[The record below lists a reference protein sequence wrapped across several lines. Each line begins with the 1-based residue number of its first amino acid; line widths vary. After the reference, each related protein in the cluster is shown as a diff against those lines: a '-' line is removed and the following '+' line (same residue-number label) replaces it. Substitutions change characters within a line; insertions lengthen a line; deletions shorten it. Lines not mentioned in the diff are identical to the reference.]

1 MNKSEEFWDKAS
13 KNYDKTE
20 ERFEYIHKKVRE
32 NTKKYLKE
40 SQIVLD
46 YGCGTGTASCEF
58 ASLVKEIVGI
68 DISSEMIRIA
78 KEKSAAGK
86 FDNVNFEKADI
97 FDNRYQNESFDV
109 ILAFNMLHTVPNPQS
124 VVQRIN
130 DLLKHEGLFISIT
143 PCLRQKMSFLVNLQ
157 IQLVRV
163 LCKLG
168 VIPIPIRRIKST
180 DIDKLLANGKFQLIE
195 SEKIFKGASSYFVAA
210 KKNTK
215 HNKRMQSDNQPAT
228 PSVCR

>member
-20 ERFEYIHKKVRE
+20 ERFEYIHKKARE

-58 ASLVKEIVGI
+58 ASLVKEINGI

-78 KEKSAAGK
+78 KEKSAASEV
-86 FDNVNFEKADI
+86 DNVNFEKADI
-97 FDNRYQNESFDV
+97 FDNKYQNESFDV

-124 VVQRIN
+124 VVQRVN

-143 PCLRQKMSFLVNLQ
+143 PCLGQKMSFLVNLQ
-157 IQLVRV
+157 IQFVRV

-180 DIDKLLANGKFQLIE
+180 DIDDLLAIGNFQTIE
-195 SEKIFKGASSYFVAA
+195 SEKIFKGASSYFVTA
-210 KKNTK
+210 KKAPKT
-215 HNKRMQSDNQPAT
+215 
-228 PSVCR
+228 

>member
-1 MNKSEEFWDKAS
+1 LNKSEEFWDKAS

-20 ERFEYIHKKVRE
+20 ERFEYIHKKARE
-32 NTKKYLKE
+32 NTRKYLRE

-58 ASLVKEIVGI
+58 ASLVEEIYGI

-78 KEKSAAGK
+78 KDKLAASEV
-86 FDNVNFEKADI
+86 DNVNFEKADI
-97 FDNRYQNESFDV
+97 FDSKYQNESFDV

-124 VVQRIN
+124 VVQRVN
-130 DLLKHEGLFISIT
+130 DLLKHDGLFISIT
-143 PCLRQKMSFLVNLQ
+143 PCLGQKMSFLINLQ
-157 IQLVRV
+157 IQFVRV

-180 DIDKLLANGKFQLIE
+180 DIDELLAIGKLQTIE
-195 SEKIFKGASSYFVAA
+195 SEKIFKGASSYFVTA
-210 KKNTK
+210 KKAPKT
-215 HNKRMQSDNQPAT
+215 
-228 PSVCR
+228 

>member
-20 ERFEYIHKKVRE
+20 ERFEYIHKKARE

-58 ASLVKEIVGI
+58 ASLVKEINGI

-78 KEKSAAGK
+78 KEKSAASK
-86 FDNVNFEKADI
+86 VDNVNFEKADI

-124 VVQRIN
+124 VVQRVN

-143 PCLRQKMSFLVNLQ
+143 PCLGQKMSFLVNLQ
-157 IQLVRV
+157 IQFVRV

-180 DIDKLLANGKFQLIE
+180 DIDDLLASGNFQPIE
-195 SEKIFKGASSYFVAA
+195 SEKIFKGASSYFVTA
-210 KKNTK
+210 KKAPKT
-215 HNKRMQSDNQPAT
+215 
-228 PSVCR
+228 

>member
-20 ERFEYIHKKVRE
+20 ERFEYIHKKARE
-32 NTKKYLKE
+32 NTRKYLKE

-58 ASLVKEIVGI
+58 ASLVEEIYGI

-78 KEKSAAGK
+78 KDKLAASEV
-86 FDNVNFEKADI
+86 DNVNFEKADI
-97 FDNRYQNESFDV
+97 FDSKYQNESFDV

-124 VVQRIN
+124 VVQRVN
-130 DLLKHEGLFISIT
+130 DLLKHDGLFISIT
-143 PCLRQKMSFLVNLQ
+143 PCLGQKMSFLVNLQ
-157 IQLVRV
+157 IQFVRV

-180 DIDKLLANGKFQLIE
+180 DIDELLAIGKFQTIE
-195 SEKIFKGASSYFVAA
+195 SEKIFKGASSYFVTA
-210 KKNTK
+210 KKAPKT
-215 HNKRMQSDNQPAT
+215 
-228 PSVCR
+228 

>member
-20 ERFEYIHKKVRE
+20 ERFEYIHKKARE

-58 ASLVKEIVGI
+58 ASLVKEINGI

-78 KEKSAAGK
+78 KEKSAASEV
-86 FDNVNFEKADI
+86 DNVNFEKADI

-124 VVQRIN
+124 VVQRVN

-143 PCLRQKMSFLVNLQ
+143 PCLGQKMSFLVNLQ
-157 IQLVRV
+157 IQFVRV

-180 DIDKLLANGKFQLIE
+180 DIDDLLAIGNFQPIE
-195 SEKIFKGASSYFVAA
+195 SEKIFKGASSYFVTA
-210 KKNTK
+210 KKAPKT
-215 HNKRMQSDNQPAT
+215 
-228 PSVCR
+228 

>member
-20 ERFEYIHKKVRE
+20 ERFEYIHKKARG

-58 ASLVKEIVGI
+58 ASLVKEINGI

-78 KEKSAAGK
+78 KEKSAASEV
-86 FDNVNFEKADI
+86 DNVNFEKADI

-124 VVQRIN
+124 VVQRVN

-143 PCLRQKMSFLVNLQ
+143 PCLGQKMSFLVNLQ
-157 IQLVRV
+157 IQFVRV

-180 DIDKLLANGKFQLIE
+180 DIDDLLAIGNFQPIE
-195 SEKIFKGASSYFVAA
+195 SEKIFKGASSYFVTA
-210 KKNTK
+210 KKAPKT
-215 HNKRMQSDNQPAT
+215 
-228 PSVCR
+228 

>member
-1 MNKSEEFWDKAS
+1 LNKSEEFWDKAS

-20 ERFEYIHKKVRE
+20 ERFEYIHKKARE

-68 DISSEMIRIA
+68 DISSEMTRIA
-78 KEKSAAGK
+78 KEKSAASK

-109 ILAFNMLHTVPNPQS
+109 ILAFNMLHTVPTPQS

-180 DIDKLLANGKFQLIE
+180 DIDNLLANGKFQLIE

-210 KKNTK
+210 KKHKT
-215 HNKRMQSDNQPAT
+215 
-228 PSVCR
+228 